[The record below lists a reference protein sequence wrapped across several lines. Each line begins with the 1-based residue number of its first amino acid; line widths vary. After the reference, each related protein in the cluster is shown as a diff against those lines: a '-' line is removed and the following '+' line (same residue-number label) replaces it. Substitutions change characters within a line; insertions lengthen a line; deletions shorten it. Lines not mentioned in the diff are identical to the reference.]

1 MGFLREGGSLVLK
14 AFTTYEH
21 SSLGMLFLMGCCFDR
36 LIVTKPATSK
46 SANSETYWVG
56 IGFRGLPDGYLEQL
70 LRFSMDATLLTSSM
84 HFHPTQERRNSSRFC
99 QICIV
104 STMF

>member
-1 MGFLREGGSLVLK
+1 MPTAHTLHQLHYCELVCALGLLREGGALVLK

-21 SSLGMLFLMGCCFDR
+21 SSLGMLYLMGCCFDR

-56 IGFRGLPDGYLEQL
+56 IGYRGLPDGYLEQL
-70 LRFSMDATLLTSSM
+70 LR
-84 HFHPTQERRNSSRFC
+84 
-99 QICIV
+99 
-104 STMF
+104 